1 VASANG
7 ARAGPARD
15 LAVFR
20 LSSAATLAGIR
31 VALWVGAAAT
41 LVWAPAPGRRLI
53 GDAYG
58 PASDLLFRTFAQW
71 DARWFLQIAEHGYE
85 EVPQAAAFFPVYPA
99 AAHGLAWLTGSTL
112 VAGVLISL
120 AAGAAAAWALAEIA
134 RPLLG
139 DRGARDAVLY
149 LALYPVGFVL
159 TALYSDGLFVAL
171 AAGSF
176 LAAMRGRAVAAG
188 VLGGLATG
196 TRLLGLALLPA
207 LALLLW
213 RGRDLRSLA
222 RLTPLA
228 LLPAAV
234 GLYALY
240 LERTLGDA
248 WAFTS
253 AQADWERETPALGP
267 LGGLVDALQAA
278 GRGTQ
283 DLLDLPAAGPGQV
296 EQVALWNVSHLA
308 LLFAAI
314 WLTWVAWRRLGPA
327 FGLYSAA
334 TLAIVL
340 SVPARGFPLVSLPR
354 FLLAD
359 FPLFLALA
367 SLTLER
373 PGPRGAT
380 LWSFAALGAIC
391 AAAFARGIWIA

>member
-1 VASANG
+1 VG
-7 ARAGPARD
+7 G
-15 LAVFR
+15 LAP
-20 LSSAATLAGIR
+20 AATL
-31 VALWVGAAAT
+31 VAARAAFWLAAVAA
-41 LVWAPAPGRRLI
+41 LVWAPAPERRFI
-53 GDAYG
+53 GEAYG

-99 AAHGLAWLTGSTL
+99 AAHALAWLTGSTL

-139 DRGARDAVLY
+139 ARAAHDAVLY

-159 TALYSDGLFVAL
+159 TALYSDGLFLAL
-171 AAGSF
+171 AAGAF
-176 LAAMRGRAVAAG
+176 LAALRGRSLAAG

-207 LALLLW
+207 LAVLLW
-213 RGRDLRSLA
+213 RGRDLRSLL
-222 RLTPLA
+222 RLAPLL

-240 LERTLGDA
+240 LDRTLGDP

-253 AQADWERETPALGP
+253 AQADWERDASALGP
-267 LGGLVDALQAA
+267 LAGLWDGVQAA
-278 GRGTQ
+278 GRGLR
-283 DLLDLPAAGPGQV
+283 DLLDLPPGGPGH
-296 EQVALWNVSHLA
+296 EQRVALWNVSHLA
-308 LLFAAI
+308 LLAAAV

-334 TLAIVL
+334 TLAIAL
-340 SVPARGFPLVSLPR
+340 SVPATGFPLVSLPR

-367 SLTLER
+367 ALTLER
-373 PGPRGAT
+373 PRAREAT
-380 LWSFAALGAIC
+380 LLSFAALGALA

>member
-1 VASANG
+1 MA
-7 ARAGPARD
+7 P
-15 LAVFR
+15 
-20 LSSAATLAGIR
+20 AATLVAIR
-31 VALWVGAAAT
+31 AAFWLLAAAA
-41 LVWAPAPGRRLI
+41 LVWAPAPDRRLI
-53 GDAYG
+53 GSAYG
-58 PASDLLFRTFAQW
+58 PASDVLFRTFSQW

-85 EVPQAAAFFPVYPA
+85 EVPQAAAFFPLYPA
-99 AAHGLAWLTGSTL
+99 AAHAIAWATGSTL

-134 RPLLG
+134 RTLLG
-139 DRGARDAVLY
+139 KRGARDAVLY

-159 TALYSDGLFVAL
+159 TSLYSDGLFLAL

-176 LAAMRGRAVAAG
+176 LAAMRGRAVTAG

-196 TRLLGLALLPA
+196 TRLMGLALLPA

-222 RLTPLA
+222 RLAPLA

-240 LERTLGDA
+240 LRATLGDP

-253 AQADWERETPALGP
+253 AQADWNRQASPLGP
-267 LGGLVDALQAA
+267 LTGLKDAVLAA
-278 GRGTQ
+278 GRGAR
-283 DLLDLPAAGPGQV
+283 DLLGLPSAGPGHAERV
-296 EQVALWNVSHLA
+296 GLWNLTHLA
-308 LLFAAI
+308 LLAGAG
-314 WLTWVAWRRLGPA
+314 WLTWVAWRRLGAA

-334 TLAIVL
+334 TLAIAL
-340 SVPARGFPLVSLPR
+340 SVPAEGFPLVSLPR

-367 SLTLER
+367 AMTLER
-373 PGPRGAT
+373 PRARDVT
-380 LWSFAALGAIC
+380 LWAFAALGAVG
-391 AAAFARGIWIA
+391 AVAFARGIWIA

>member
-1 VASANG
+1 MQIVA
-7 ARAGPARD
+7 
-15 LAVFR
+15 
-20 LSSAATLAGIR
+20 IR
-31 VALWVGAAAT
+31 VAFWLGAAAT

-58 PASDLLFRTFAQW
+58 PASDLLFRTFSQW
-71 DARWFLQIAEHGYE
+71 DARWFLQIAENGYE

-99 AAHGLAWLTGSTL
+99 AAHVLAWVTGSTL

-120 AAGAAAAWALAEIA
+120 AAAAVAAWALAEIA

-139 DRGARDAVLY
+139 ERGAHDAVLY

-159 TALYSDGLFVAL
+159 TALYSDGLFLAL

-176 LAAMRGRAVAAG
+176 LAASRGRAVTAG

-207 LALLLW
+207 LAYLLW
-213 RGRDLRSLA
+213 RGRDPRALA
-222 RLTPLA
+222 RLAPLA

-240 LERTLGDA
+240 LDRTLGDP
-248 WAFTS
+248 WAFTN
-253 AQADWERETPALGP
+253 AQADWKRDTPLLGP
-267 LGGLVDALQAA
+267 LEGLREALLAA
-278 GRGTQ
+278 GRGAR
-283 DLLDLPAAGPGQV
+283 DLLDLPATGPGQV
-296 EQVALWNVSHLA
+296 EQVAFWNVSHLV
-308 LLFAAI
+308 LLVAAV
-314 WLTWVAWRRLGPA
+314 WLTWIAWRRLGPA

-334 TLAIVL
+334 TLAIAL
-340 SVPARGFPLVSLPR
+340 SVPAEGFPLVSLPR

-373 PGPRGAT
+373 PRARETT
-380 LWSFAALGAIC
+380 LWSFAALGAVC

>member
-1 VASANG
+1 MNG
-7 ARAGPARD
+7 A
-15 LAVFR
+15 
-20 LSSAATLAGIR
+20 AALVGIR
-31 VALWVGAAAT
+31 VAFWIGAAAT

-71 DARWFLQIAEHGYE
+71 DARWFLQIAEHGYD

-99 AAHGLAWLTGSTL
+99 AAHALAWVTGSTL
-112 VAGVLISL
+112 VAGVVISL

-139 DRGARDAVLY
+139 DRGARDSVLY
-149 LALYPVGFVL
+149 LALYPVAFVL
-159 TALYSDGLFVAL
+159 TALYSDGLFLAL
-171 AAGSF
+171 AAGAF
-176 LAAMRGRAVAAG
+176 LAALRGRAVTAG

-207 LALLLW
+207 LAVLLW
-213 RGRDLRSLA
+213 RGRNAGSLA
-222 RLTPLA
+222 RLAPLA

-240 LERTLGDA
+240 LERTVGDP

-253 AQADWERETPALGP
+253 AQADWERETSPLGP

-278 GRGTQ
+278 GRGAR
-283 DLLDLPAAGPGQV
+283 DLLDLPAAGSGQV
-296 EQVALWNVSHLA
+296 EQVALWNLSHLA
-308 LLFAAI
+308 LLAAAV

-340 SVPARGFPLVSLPR
+340 SVPAEGFPLVSLPR

-373 PGPRGAT
+373 PRARETT
-380 LWSFAALGAIC
+380 LWSFAALGAVC

>member
-1 VASANG
+1 MT
-7 ARAGPARD
+7 
-15 LAVFR
+15 
-20 LSSAATLAGIR
+20 SAATLVAIR
-31 VALWVGAAAT
+31 VAFWLGAAAT

-58 PASDLLFRTFAQW
+58 PTSDLLFRTFSQW
-71 DARWFLQIAEHGYE
+71 DARWFLQIADHGYD

-99 AAHGLAWLTGSTL
+99 AAHALAWITGSTL

-120 AAGAAAAWALAEIA
+120 AAGAAAAWALTEIA

-149 LALYPVGFVL
+149 LALYPIGLVL
-159 TALYSDGLFVAL
+159 TSLYSDGLFLAL

-176 LAAMRGRAVAAG
+176 LAAMRGRAVTAG

-207 LALLLW
+207 LAFLLW
-213 RGRDLRSLA
+213 RGRDPRSLA
-222 RLTPLA
+222 RLAPLA

-234 GLYALY
+234 ALYALY
-240 LERTLGDA
+240 LDRTLGDP

-253 AQADWERETPALGP
+253 AQADWDRETPLLGP
-267 LGGLVDALQAA
+267 LGGLRESVLAA
-278 GRGTQ
+278 GRGAR
-283 DLLDLPAAGPGQV
+283 DLLDLPAAGPGHV
-296 EQVALWNVSHLA
+296 ERVALWNVSHLA
-308 LLFAAI
+308 LLIAAA

-327 FGLYSAA
+327 FALYSAA

-340 SVPARGFPLVSLPR
+340 SVPAEGFPLVSLPR

-373 PGPRGAT
+373 PRARDAT
-380 LWSFAALGAIC
+380 LWSFAALGAVC

>member
-1 VASANG
+1 MN
-7 ARAGPARD
+7 
-15 LAVFR
+15 
-20 LSSAATLAGIR
+20 SAATLVGIR
-31 VALWVGAAAT
+31 VAFWVGAAAT

-58 PASDLLFRTFAQW
+58 PASDLLFRTFSQW
-71 DARWFLQIAEHGYE
+71 DARWFLQIADHGYE

-99 AAHGLAWLTGSTL
+99 AAHALAWVTGSTL

-149 LALYPVGFVL
+149 LALYPIGFVF
-159 TALYSDGLFVAL
+159 TSLYSDGLFLAL

-176 LAAMRGRAVAAG
+176 LAAMRGRAVTAG

-207 LALLLW
+207 LAFLLW
-213 RGRDLRSLA
+213 RGRDPRSLA
-222 RLTPLA
+222 GLAPLA
-228 LLPAAV
+228 LLPAAI

-240 LERTLGDA
+240 LDRTLGDP

-253 AQADWERETPALGP
+253 AQADWERETPLLGP
-267 LGGLVDALQAA
+267 LEGLRESVLAA
-278 GRGTQ
+278 GRGAR
-283 DLLDLPAAGPGQV
+283 DLLDMPAAGPAHV
-296 EQVALWNVSHLA
+296 ERVALWNLSHLA
-308 LLFAAI
+308 LLLGAA

-327 FGLYSAA
+327 FGLYSTA

-340 SVPARGFPLVSLPR
+340 SVPAEGFPLVSLPR

-373 PGPRGAT
+373 PRARDAT
-380 LWSFAALGAIC
+380 LWAFAALGAVC